1 MVFAPWDALPQR
13 HKTTDLVRAK
23 ITFFLTQVVIL
34 DKCSFLWSARL
45 GQSLI
50 KCLPFS
56 SHTTHGSKNYGSEG
70 AVFHIQY
77 ALVVLTPS
85 LSSWKGQLHLWFIS
99 SESISSNRTG
109 CNWIGVS
116 VSRTSSGGSIPSGC
130 FCFRSFNV
138 LLSSGRIPFSMLLVK
153 SLIAPLMLLFDIF
166 SMNRFEISLVFIVFW
181 EELGWF
187 WIVLPSG
194 SRYFISPRCQR
205 SIHRELRGGLWI
217 LRCEM
222 VSATGVLTLP

>member
-56 SHTTHGSKNYGSEG
+56 SHTTHGSKNFGSEG

-85 LSSWKGQLHLWFIS
+85 LSSWKGQLHLWFSAQTVVSAPSQS
-99 SESISSNRTG
+99 SRIEQSAFIRRNLS
-109 CNWIGVS
+109 IGV
-116 VSRTSSGGSIPSGC
+116 
-130 FCFRSFNV
+130 F
-138 LLSSGRIPFSMLLVK
+138 LLQEV
-153 SLIAPLMLLFDIF
+153 
-166 SMNRFEISLVFIVFW
+166 
-181 EELGWF
+181 
-187 WIVLPSG
+187 
-194 SRYFISPRCQR
+194 
-205 SIHRELRGGLWI
+205 
-217 LRCEM
+217 
-222 VSATGVLTLP
+222 